1 MKNRCA
7 VLSLLLIT
15 GLSCQRCQPA
25 APSPLQTVPADAT
38 SALLLEPAGAL
49 ARALQGALN
58 YAGAS
63 AEQAAD
69 LDQLKAELGFDPTT
83 VEGLRSAGIDPAR
96 PAALAGLT
104 TESGQGDLIVVLPCA
119 DPKALEATARR
130 LAERLGRAE
139 KIVDESVAN
148 HRGLRFA
155 RSFGD
160 REIVLGGL
168 VLDPARKL
176 AFVSLNGSGPKSI
189 ERLLTTT
196 PEQSLERAPEFVAAR
211 GRVKAGPLF
220 LWLGPKLMTAST
232 AAMNVGT
239 PVASYAVAS
248 AGIDA
253 GGLWIAGLLGLEAA
267 GRERVQQALTLASTP
282 PDIFAL
288 AGRDTVLAATGT
300 ANVPALL
307 ASFDRADAQ
316 KNRQLEQV
324 KAMASGLGVDLN
336 RAVVERLRG
345 GVAAAISIDANGPLL
360 VRPNNPGQMLRA
372 MLGRTVMVQ
381 LAVDVT
387 DAGAADLLTLIDQ
400 YFSAHNVVVG
410 SRSIGNSEVHF
421 AATGAADDRIE
432 WHYALQ
438 DKRLLV
444 GIGPGASFDQ
454 LLTRAKGAGSGPL
467 TEALTPAMKS
477 ALVGQSGGALY
488 LSFATLTRQL
498 LQLARS
504 PALGEPA
511 ISAGLSKGA
520 EVTGR
525 LNALALRAN
534 VDDSG
539 LRIELRLEPA
549 ASGAVPAP
557 SPAPAPAEKRAP

>member
-1 MKNRCA
+1 MTTKRC
-7 VLSLLLIT
+7 LLFSLLLL
-15 GLSCQRCQPA
+15 GALSCQRCQPA

-38 SALLLEPAGAL
+38 GALLLEPAGAL
-49 ARALQGALN
+49 AKALQGALT

-69 LDQLKAELGFDPTT
+69 LNSLKAELGFDPTT

-96 PAALAGLT
+96 PAALAGLAA
-104 TESGQGDLIVVLPCA
+104 EGGRGDLIAVLPCA
-119 DPKALEATARR
+119 DPKVFEQTARR
-130 LAERLGRAE
+130 LAERMGRAE
-139 KIVDESVAN
+139 KAVDESVAN
-148 HRGLRFA
+148 LRGLRFV

-176 AFVSLNGSGPKSI
+176 AFVSLSGSGPKSI

-196 PEQSLERAPEFVAAR
+196 PEQSLERTPAFATAR
-211 GRVKAGPLF
+211 GRVKPGPL
-220 LWLGPKLMTAST
+220 LVWLGPQLLGKST
-232 AAMNVGT
+232 AALGLEA
-239 PVASYAVAS
+239 PVASYTVAS

-253 GGLWIAGLLGLEAA
+253 GGLWIGALLGLEPA
-267 GRERVQQALTLASTP
+267 GRERVQQALTLGSKP

-288 AGRDTVLAATGT
+288 ASRDAVLAATGT

-307 ASFDRADAQ
+307 ATYDRADAQ

-324 KAMASGLGVDLN
+324 KAMANGLGVDLN

-360 VRPNNPGQMLRA
+360 VRPNNPGQMLCA

-381 LAVDVT
+381 LVVDVT

-400 YFSAHNVVVG
+400 YFTKNNIVVG
-410 SRSIGNSEVHF
+410 TRSIGNTEVHF
-421 AATGAADDRIE
+421 AATGAVDERVE

-444 GIGPGASFDQ
+444 GIGTGASFDQ

-467 TEALTPAMKS
+467 TEALSPAVRS
-477 ALVGQSGGALY
+477 ALVGQNGGALY
-488 LSFATLTRQL
+488 LSFGTLARQL
-498 LQLARS
+498 VLLAQS
-504 PALGEPA
+504 PALDEPA
-511 ISAGLSKGA
+511 IRSGLIKAAETTSKID
-520 EVTGR
+520 
-525 LNALALRAN
+525 ALALRAN
-534 VDDSG
+534 VDDEG
-539 LRIELRLEPA
+539 LRLELRLEPA
-549 ASGAVPAP
+549 THAAAS
-557 SPAPAPAEKRAP
+557 APAEKRAP

>member
-1 MKNRCA
+1 MTTKRC
-7 VLSLLLIT
+7 LLFSLLLL
-15 GLSCQRCQPA
+15 GALSCQRCQPA

-38 SALLLEPAGAL
+38 GALLLEPAGAL
-49 ARALQGALN
+49 AKALQGALT
-58 YAGAS
+58 YAGAT

-69 LDQLKAELGFDPTT
+69 LNSLKAELGFDPTT

-96 PAALAGLT
+96 PAALAGLAA
-104 TESGQGDLIVVLPCA
+104 EGGRGDLIAVLPCA
-119 DPKALEATARR
+119 DPKVFEQTARR
-130 LAERLGRAE
+130 LAERMGRAE
-139 KIVDESVAN
+139 KAVDESVAN
-148 HRGLRFA
+148 LRGLRFV

-176 AFVSLNGSGPKSI
+176 AFVSLSGSGPKSI

-196 PEQSLERAPEFVAAR
+196 PEQSLERTPAFATAR
-211 GRVKAGPLF
+211 GRVKPGPL
-220 LWLGPKLMTAST
+220 LVWLGPQLLGKST
-232 AAMNVGT
+232 AALGLEA
-239 PVASYAVAS
+239 PVASYTVAS

-253 GGLWIAGLLGLEAA
+253 GGLWIGALLGLEPA
-267 GRERVQQALTLASTP
+267 GRERVQQALTLGSKP

-288 AGRDTVLAATGT
+288 ASRDAVLAATGT

-307 ASFDRADAQ
+307 ATYDRADAQ

-324 KAMASGLGVDLN
+324 KAMANGLGVDLN

-381 LAVDVT
+381 LVVDVT

-400 YFSAHNVVVG
+400 YFTKNNIVVG
-410 SRSIGNSEVHF
+410 TRSIGNTEVHF
-421 AATGAADDRIE
+421 AATGAVDERVE

-444 GIGPGASFDQ
+444 GIGTGASFDQ

-467 TEALTPAMKS
+467 TEALSPAVRS
-477 ALVGQSGGALY
+477 ALVGQNGGALY
-488 LSFATLTRQL
+488 LSFGTLARQL
-498 LQLARS
+498 VLLAQS
-504 PALGEPA
+504 PALDEPA
-511 ISAGLSKGA
+511 IRSGLIKAAETTSKID
-520 EVTGR
+520 
-525 LNALALRAN
+525 ALALRAN
-534 VDDSG
+534 VDDEG
-539 LRIELRLEPA
+539 LRLELRLEPA
-549 ASGAVPAP
+549 THAAAS
-557 SPAPAPAEKRAP
+557 APAEKRAP